1 MLPAYGLYGHIR
13 NNNVKSVVL
22 LASFVIYVALLWFVL
37 CLVWAGLNAK
47 FDSIIFKLA
56 HNHQPTLT
64 QLLDLVLSRTVDWAL
79 RYAFVPVAIVAT
91 WFAIAFASH
100 KAMIRA
106 GTGARPIVRS
116 LEFDLY
122 NMVENLAIS
131 AGLPMPA
138 VEIIETD
145 ALNAYAS
152 GLGTTDATVAVTRG
166 LIETLNKDE
175 LEAVLA
181 HEITHIKNRD
191 VRLMVV
197 AIIFVGILSY
207 SAQILLR
214 AIWNRRPGQGLGL
227 PELALFALASAVA
240 GLAYLFGMLT
250 QFALSRTREFL
261 ADAGSAQLTKKPEA
275 LVSALRAISGHDEI
289 PGVPES
295 LRAMMISSRLAGLFA
310 THPPMEERIEALERY
325 AGAAAAAS
333 AVPPRRR
340 GTAAATRPAR
350 TDAPAGEPT
359 HALGLTS
366 ALQPQVPFGRRKA
379 RSTSQLGRAT

>member
-13 NNNVKSVVL
+13 NNNVKSAVL
-22 LASFVIYVALLWFVL
+22 LATFALYVALLWFVL
-37 CLVWAGLNAK
+37 CLVWVGLSTK
-47 FDSIIFKLA
+47 FDPIIYRLA
-56 HNHQPTLT
+56 HNTQYQPSYA
-64 QLLDLVLSRTVDWAL
+64 QLLTLVLRASAELAL
-79 RYAFVPVAIVAT
+79 RYAFVPIAVVAT

-106 GTGARPIVRS
+106 GTGAKPIVRS

-122 NMVENLAIS
+122 NMVENLAIT
-131 AGLPMPA
+131 AGLPMPT

-166 LIETLNKDE
+166 LLQTLNKDE

-181 HEITHIKNRD
+181 HEITHIKNCD

-197 AIIFVGILSY
+197 AVIFVGILSY
-207 SAQILLR
+207 CAQVLWR
-214 AIWNRRPGQGLGL
+214 AVWDRRRGQSLGL
-227 PELALFALASAVA
+227 PELAIFALASAVA
-240 GLAYLFGMLT
+240 CVAHLFGMLT

-275 LVSALRAISGHDEI
+275 LISALRAISGHDEI

-295 LRAMMISSRLAGLFA
+295 LRAMMLSARLDGLFA
-310 THPPMEERIEALERY
+310 THPPVEERIAALEHY
-325 AGAAAAAS
+325 AGAAAAS
-333 AVPPRRR
+333 AALPRRR
-340 GTAAATRPAR
+340 AAATVRADGR
-350 TDAPAGEPT
+350 AGGPP
-359 HALGLTS
+359 HALGVLGAS
-366 ALQPQVPFGRRKA
+366 QAQVQFGRRKA
-379 RSTSQLGRAT
+379 RPSAQLTQAT

>member
-1 MLPAYGLYGHIR
+1 M
-13 NNNVKSVVL
+13 
-22 LASFVIYVALLWFVL
+22 
-37 CLVWAGLNAK
+37 
-47 FDSIIFKLA
+47 
-56 HNHQPTLT
+56 
-64 QLLDLVLSRTVDWAL
+64 DWAL
-79 RYAFVPVAIVAT
+79 CYAFVPVAIVAT

-106 GTGARPIVRS
+106 GTGAKPIVRS

-122 NMVENLAIS
+122 NLVENLAIC

-166 LIETLNKDE
+166 LLETLAKDE

-275 LVSALRAISGHDEI
+275 LISALRAISGRDEI

-295 LRAMMISSRLAGLFA
+295 LRAMMISSRLDGLFA
-310 THPPMEERIEALERY
+310 THPPVEERIAALERY
-325 AGAAAAAS
+325 AGAAVAS
-333 AVPPRRR
+333 TALPRRR
-340 GTAAATRPAR
+340 GTVTAR
-350 TDAPAGEPT
+350 ADAYSGEPT
-359 HALGLTS
+359 HALGMS
-366 ALQPQVPFGRRKA
+366 PLQAPVQFGRRKA
-379 RSTSQLGRAT
+379 RPTAQLTQAT

>member
-13 NNNVKSVVL
+13 NNNIKSAVL
-22 LASFVIYVALLWFVL
+22 LATFALYVALLWFVL
-37 CLVWAGLNAK
+37 CLVWVGLGAK
-47 FDSIIFKLA
+47 FDPIIYRLA
-56 HNHQPTLT
+56 NNTQYQPSFA
-64 QLLDLVLSRTVDWAL
+64 QLLSLVLRASADLTL
-79 RYAFVPVAIVAT
+79 RYAFVPIAIVVT

-106 GTGARPIVRS
+106 GTGAKPIVRS

-131 AGLPMPA
+131 AGLPMPT
-138 VEIIETD
+138 VEIVETD

-166 LIETLNKDE
+166 LLDTLSKDE

-197 AIIFVGILSY
+197 AVIFVGILSY
-207 SAQILLR
+207 CAQVLWR
-214 AIWNRRPGQGLGL
+214 AVWNRRPGQSLGL
-227 PELALFALASAVA
+227 PELAIFAVA
-240 GLAYLFGMLT
+240 GAVACVAQLFGVLT

-275 LVSALRAISGHDEI
+275 LISALRAISGHDEI

-295 LRAMMISSRLAGLFA
+295 LHAMMISSRLDGLFA
-310 THPPMEERIEALERY
+310 THPLVEERIAALERY
-325 AGAAAAAS
+325 AGAAVAS
-333 AVPPRRR
+333 TSLPRRR
-340 GTAAATRPAR
+340 GTITAR
-350 TDAPAGEPT
+350 ADAYSGEPT
-359 HALGLTS
+359 HALGIS
-366 ALQPQVPFGRRKA
+366 ALQPLVQFGRRKA
-379 RSTSQLGRAT
+379 RPTAQLTQAT